1 MASQA
6 PFELAS
12 EAIGALPIVNHFLER
27 SRIETVIRRY
37 IDDDRPSDPD
47 ASTCLG
53 VLLRNIVLDR
63 GPVYS
68 INGWGSPFRP
78 DLIGIK
84 PDEIGRLNDDR
95 IGRALDLLF
104 DADRATMMTE
114 TVVHVINE
122 FNLGLDQFH
131 NDSTTLSLS
140 GLYREADGRRQ
151 RGKNTVK
158 ITFGHSKDH
167 RPDLKQLLWALTV
180 TADGAVPV
188 HYKLLSGNIPDSPT
202 HRETWETIRT
212 IAGRSDFL
220 YVADSK
226 LCVTETLNYIDSQG
240 GKFIT
245 VLPRTR
251 KEDGWFRE
259 YLQTHNVPWTVIARE
274 KNQRNLFGPPNIW
287 KAIDAPVP
295 SSDGYRAVW
304 LWSSLMAER
313 DRDARESMMVD
324 AIARLE
330 LLETKLRKPRTK
342 LRTREKIVDA
352 ADTAIGA
359 NAKRWVDYEIL
370 TEEIPTFHQE
380 RRGRPGPDTRYT
392 KNTKKRYHV
401 NWLSSEAKISYDAKT
416 DGMFPLLTN
425 CRDMPLKTVYQK
437 YKFQPRLEK
446 RHEQLK
452 TVYRAAKVLLKKI
465 TRIEGL
471 LFLYFQAM
479 LVQSLIEREVRVGM
493 IREGI
498 KSVPIYPEGRPC
510 RAPTTDKIL
519 KVFQEVQ
526 VHHLLSSGNEVQ
538 LFQPQL
544 SPLQLKLIRLM
555 GVNEASYACA

>member
-1 MASQA
+1 MGSQA

-12 EAIGALPIVNHFLER
+12 ETLGALPIINHFLAR
-27 SRIETVIRRY
+27 SRIETVLRRH
-37 IDDDRPSDPD
+37 IDDDGPTGPD

-53 VLLRNIVLDR
+53 VLLRNIILDR

-78 DLIGIK
+78 NLICLK
-84 PDEIGRLNDDR
+84 TDEISRLNDDR

-104 DADRATMMTE
+104 DADRASMMTE
-114 TVVHVINE
+114 TVVHVIKE
-122 FNLGLDQFH
+122 FGLGLDQFH

-259 YLQTHNVPWTVIARE
+259 YLQTHNVPWTVIERE
-274 KNQRNLFGPPNIW
+274 KNPRNLFGPPNIW

-304 LWSSLMAER
+304 LWSSLMADR
-313 DRDARESMMVD
+313 DRDARESMMAD
-324 AIARLE
+324 AILHLE
-330 LLETKLRKPRTK
+330 QLETKLRKPRTR
-342 LRTREKIVDA
+342 LRTRDKVVDA
-352 ADTAIGA
+352 ADNAIGA
-359 NAKRWVDYEIL
+359 NARRWIDYEIL

-380 RRGRPGPDTRYT
+380 RRGRPCPDTRYT
-392 KNTKKRYHV
+392 KDTKIVQGCLPARIPYRFGGNQSYHPL
-401 NWLSSEAKISYDAKT
+401 NLFSTCTSLPTGCTHLPGTGS
-416 DGMFPLLTN
+416 FP
-425 CRDMPLKTVYQK
+425 
-437 YKFQPRLEK
+437 
-446 RHEQLK
+446 
-452 TVYRAAKVLLKKI
+452 
-465 TRIEGL
+465 
-471 LFLYFQAM
+471 
-479 LVQSLIEREVRVGM
+479 RETGYH
-493 IREGI
+493 
-498 KSVPIYPEGRPC
+498 P
-510 RAPTTDKIL
+510 D
-519 KVFQEVQ
+519 
-526 VHHLLSSGNEVQ
+526 
-538 LFQPQL
+538 
-544 SPLQLKLIRLM
+544 
-555 GVNEASYACA
+555 

>member
-1 MASQA
+1 MGSQA

-12 EAIGALPIVNHFLER
+12 ETLGALPIINHFLAR
-27 SRIETVIRRY
+27 SRIETVLRRH
-37 IDDDRPSDPD
+37 IDDDGPTGPD

-53 VLLRNIVLDR
+53 VLLRNIILDR

-78 DLIGIK
+78 DLIGLK
-84 PDEIGRLNDDR
+84 TDEIGRLNDDR

-104 DADRATMMTE
+104 DADRASMMTE
-114 TVVHVINE
+114 TVVHVIKE
-122 FNLGLDQFH
+122 FSLGLDQFH
-131 NDSTTLSLS
+131 NDSTTISLS

-274 KNQRNLFGPPNIW
+274 KNPRNLFGPFQRRVPGRLVVEF
-287 KAIDAPVP
+287 ID
-295 SSDGYRAVW
+295 G
-304 LWSSLMAER
+304 
-313 DRDARESMMVD
+313 
-324 AIARLE
+324 
-330 LLETKLRKPRTK
+330 
-342 LRTREKIVDA
+342 
-352 ADTAIGA
+352 
-359 NAKRWVDYEIL
+359 
-370 TEEIPTFHQE
+370 
-380 RRGRPGPDTRYT
+380 
-392 KNTKKRYHV
+392 
-401 NWLSSEAKISYDAKT
+401 
-416 DGMFPLLTN
+416 
-425 CRDMPLKTVYQK
+425 
-437 YKFQPRLEK
+437 
-446 RHEQLK
+446 
-452 TVYRAAKVLLKKI
+452 
-465 TRIEGL
+465 
-471 LFLYFQAM
+471 
-479 LVQSLIEREVRVGM
+479 
-493 IREGI
+493 
-498 KSVPIYPEGRPC
+498 
-510 RAPTTDKIL
+510 
-519 KVFQEVQ
+519 
-526 VHHLLSSGNEVQ
+526 
-538 LFQPQL
+538 
-544 SPLQLKLIRLM
+544 
-555 GVNEASYACA
+555 